1 MNKILVTIYV
11 LALNKSFDLFL
22 PSTMLMSEALTLIQ
36 NTIKEMTDDIYEINP
51 SPILYNEFDGKLINL
66 NNIVKLSG
74 LKNGCK
80 VLLK

>member
-11 LALNKSFDLFL
+11 LALNQSFDLFL
-22 PSTMLMSEALTLIQ
+22 PSTMLMSEAIGLIQ
-36 NTIKEMTDDIYEINP
+36 NTIKELSEDAYEINP
-51 SPILYNEFDGKLINL
+51 TPILYNEFDGKLINL

>member
-22 PSTMLMSEALTLIQ
+22 PSTMLMSEAITLIQ
-36 NTIKEMTDDIYEINP
+36 STIKEISEGVYEINP